1 MFISVLGAFLKNLFL
16 NKIVTYMFKPFVLS
30 YVGQH
35 SSIVSIQVVKDYE
48 PTVPNNQHPSSM
60 NISVL
65 TLSERGLVFPGETG
79 TLRYWPVCQ
88 ILL

>member
-1 MFISVLGAFLKNLFL
+1 
-16 NKIVTYMFKPFVLS
+16 MFKPFVLS

-48 PTVPNNQHPSSM
+48 PTVPNNQQPSSM

-65 TLSERGLVFPGETG
+65 TLSERDLVFLGETG
-79 TLRYWPVCQ
+79 TLRYWPVRQ

>member
-1 MFISVLGAFLKNLFL
+1 MF
-16 NKIVTYMFKPFVLS
+16 MPFVLS
-30 YVGQH
+30 YVGQY

-65 TLSERGLVFPGETG
+65 TLSKRGLVFPGENG
-79 TLRYWPVCQ
+79 TLRYWPVRQ

>member
-1 MFISVLGAFLKNLFL
+1 MLFFKKKPFFLIKLL
-16 NKIVTYMFKPFVLS
+16 PMFKPFVLS

-79 TLRYWPVCQ
+79 TLRYWPVRQ